1 MKFLIMPKRTFLY
14 NNLINKLIQD
24 PDQMIVRWW
33 IFFPVI
39 VLMTISFITLKHTS
53 IDMLLFSSTFIK
65 QLIWFGIGCV
75 VFLLSQ
81 WLRIQFFQEYAYHLY
96 AILII
101 LIWTTYFMPAIGGS
115 HRWVSL
121 GYISFQ
127 PSEIGKIFLV
137 FVIARVLSEQENKMN
152 EVKLLLLILLMV
164 AVPSQMVFKQP
175 DFGTA
180 IVYGFIA
187 LPMLYWSGI
196 RSFYLFLVIAPVIS
210 IISAFNLIIFS
221 LWMGILVLVIY
232 FNQPKIIIGTFQFMV
247 NIGCG
252 VLSPLIWNNIL
263 YHHQKERILTLLN
276 PLRDPHGTGYQ
287 IIQSIIAIGS
297 GGMWGKGIGEG
308 TQTQLRYL
316 PVRDTDFI
324 ISVIGEELG
333 LFGITIILIAFSVML
348 YWIIVYAGIISN
360 RFSSLTLIGFA
371 SILFIHLAV
380 NMGMTVGLLP
390 VTGLP
395 APFLSYGGSFLL
407 SSMFILALSNNIINY
422 HI

>member
-24 PDQMIVRWW
+24 PDQIIVRWW

-39 VLMTISFITLKHTS
+39 ALMTISFITLKHTS

-96 AILII
+96 AILLI
-101 LIWTTYFMPAIGGS
+101 LIGITYFMPAIGGS

-164 AVPSQMVFKQP
+164 VVPSQMVFKQP

-232 FNQPKIIIGTFQFMV
+232 FNQPKIIIGTFQLMV

-287 IIQSIIAIGS
+287 VIQSIIAIGS
-297 GGMWGKGIGEG
+297 GGMWGKGIGKG

-324 ISVIGEELG
+324 ISVIAEEWG
-333 LFGITIILIAFSVML
+333 LFGITIILISFYVML
-348 YWIIVYAGIISN
+348 YWIIVYAGSISN
-360 RFSSLTLIGFA
+360 QFSSLILIGFA
-371 SILFIHLAV
+371 SILFFHLIV

-407 SSMFILALSNNIINY
+407 SSMLILAFSNNIINY

>member
-1 MKFLIMPKRTFLY
+1 MPKRTFLY

-24 PDQMIVRWW
+24 PDQIIVRWW

-53 IDMLLFSSTFIK
+53 IDMLFFSSTFIK

-96 AILII
+96 AILLI
-101 LIWTTYFMPAIGGS
+101 LIWITYFMPAIGGS

-164 AVPSQMVFKQP
+164 VVPSQMVFKQP

>member
-1 MKFLIMPKRTFLY
+1 MPKRTFLY
-14 NNLINKLIQD
+14 NNLINKLVQYPGQI
-24 PDQMIVRWW
+24 IVCWW

-39 VLMTISFITLKHTS
+39 ILMAISFITLKHTS

-96 AILII
+96 AILLI
-101 LIWTTYFMPAIGGS
+101 LIWITYFMPAIGGS

-152 EVKLLLLILLMV
+152 ELKLLLLILLMA

-287 IIQSIIAIGS
+287 VIQSIIAIGS

-371 SILFIHLAV
+371 SILFIHLAI

>member
-1 MKFLIMPKRTFLY
+1 MPKSTFLY
-14 NNLINKLIQD
+14 NNLINKLIQK
-24 PDQMIVRWW
+24 PDKIIVRWW

-39 VLMTISFITLKHTS
+39 TLMTISIITLRYTN
-53 IDMLLFSSTFIK
+53 IDISLFSSTFIK
-65 QLIWFGIGCV
+65 QLIWFGIGCI

-81 WLRIQFFQEYAYHLY
+81 WLRIQFFQEYAYYLY
-96 AILII
+96 AILLI
-101 LIWTTYFMPAIGGS
+101 LIWITYFMPAIGGS

-127 PSEIGKIFLV
+127 PSELGKLLLV
-137 FVIARVLSEQENKMN
+137 FVIARVLSDQQDNIN
-152 EVKLLLLILLMV
+152 EVKLLILTLLI
-164 AVPSQMVFKQP
+164 AIIPSFMIFQQP

-196 RSFYLFLVIAPVIS
+196 RSFYLFAVLAPAIS
-210 IISAFNLIIFS
+210 IISAFNIILFS

-232 FNQPKIIIGTFQFMV
+232 FSQPKMIYGAVQFLINV
-247 NIGCG
+247 GFG
-252 VLSPLIWNNIL
+252 VLSPFIWNNVL
-263 YHHQKERILTLLN
+263 YPHQKERILTLLN
-276 PLRDPHGTGYQ
+276 PMRDPHGAGYQ
-287 IIQSIIAIGS
+287 VIQSIIAIGS
-297 GGMWGKGIGEG
+297 GGIWGKGIGEG

-324 ISVIGEELG
+324 ISVIAEEWG
-333 LFGITIILIAFSVML
+333 LFGITIILVAFIVML
-348 YWIIVYAGIISN
+348 YWIIVYAGSISN
-360 RFSSLTLIGFA
+360 QFSSLILIGFA
-371 SILFIHLAV
+371 SILFFHLIV

-407 SSMFILALSNNIINY
+407 SSMLILALSNNIINY
-422 HI
+422 HIK

>member
-1 MKFLIMPKRTFLY
+1 MPKRTFLY
-14 NNLINKLIQD
+14 NNLINKLIQN
-24 PDQMIVRWW
+24 PDQIIVRWW

-39 VLMTISFITLKHTS
+39 ALMTISFITLKHTS

-96 AILII
+96 AILLI
-101 LIWTTYFMPAIGGS
+101 LIWITYFMSAIGGS
-115 HRWVSL
+115 HRWVTL

-164 AVPSQMVFKQP
+164 VVPSQMVFKQP

-276 PLRDPHGTGYQ
+276 PLRDPQGTGYQ
-287 IIQSIIAIGS
+287 VIQSIIAIGS

>member
-1 MKFLIMPKRTFLY
+1 MLKRTFLY

-24 PDQMIVRWW
+24 PDQIIVRWW

-39 VLMTISFITLKHTS
+39 ALMTISFITLKHTS

-96 AILII
+96 AILLI
-101 LIWTTYFMPAIGGS
+101 LIWITYFMPAIGGS

-152 EVKLLLLILLMV
+152 EVKLLLLILLM
-164 AVPSQMVFKQP
+164 AAIPSQMVFKQP

-221 LWMGILVLVIY
+221 LWMGILILVIY

-287 IIQSIIAIGS
+287 VIQSIIAIGS

-371 SILFIHLAV
+371 SILFIHLV
-380 NMGMTVGLLP
+380 INMGMTVGLLP

>member
-1 MKFLIMPKRTFLY
+1 MPKRTFLY

-39 VLMTISFITLKHTS
+39 ALMTISFITLKHTS
-53 IDMLLFSSTFIK
+53 IDMLFFSSTFIK

-96 AILII
+96 AILLI
-101 LIWTTYFMPAIGGS
+101 LIWITYFMPAIGGS

-137 FVIARVLSEQENKMN
+137 FVMARVLSEQENKMN

-164 AVPSQMVFKQP
+164 VVPSQMVFKQP

-276 PLRDPHGTGYQ
+276 PLRDPQGTGYQ
-287 IIQSIIAIGS
+287 VIQSIIAIGS

>member
-1 MKFLIMPKRTFLY
+1 MPKRTFLY
-14 NNLINKLIQD
+14 NNLINKLIQY
-24 PDQMIVRWW
+24 PGQIIVCWW

-96 AILII
+96 AILLI
-101 LIWTTYFMPAIGGS
+101 LIGTTYFMPAIGGS

-152 EVKLLLLILLMV
+152 EVKLLLLILLMS

-232 FNQPKIIIGTFQFMV
+232 INQPKIIIGTFQFMV

>member
-1 MKFLIMPKRTFLY
+1 MPKRTFLY
-14 NNLINKLIQD
+14 NNLINKLIQA
-24 PDQMIVRWW
+24 PDQIIVRWW
-33 IFFPVI
+33 IFFPVLA
-39 VLMTISFITLKHTS
+39 LMTISFITLKHTS

-65 QLIWFGIGCV
+65 QLIWFGRGCV

-81 WLRIQFFQEYAYHLY
+81 CLRVQFFQEYAYHLY
-96 AILII
+96 AILLI
-101 LIWTTYFMPAIGGS
+101 LIGITYFMPAIGGS

-137 FVIARVLSEQENKMN
+137 FVIASLLSEQENKMN

-164 AVPSQMVFKQP
+164 VVPSQMVFKQP

-276 PLRDPHGTGYQ
+276 PLRDPQGTGYQ
-287 IIQSIIAIGS
+287 VIQSIIAIGS

>member
-1 MKFLIMPKRTFLY
+1 MPKRTFLY

-24 PDQMIVRWW
+24 PDQINVRWW

-39 VLMTISFITLKHTS
+39 ALMTISFITLKHTS
-53 IDMLLFSSTFIK
+53 IDMLFFSSTFIK

-96 AILII
+96 AILLI
-101 LIWTTYFMPAIGGS
+101 LIWITYFMPAIGGS

-152 EVKLLLLILLMV
+152 EVKLLLLILLMA

-232 FNQPKIIIGTFQFMV
+232 FNQPKIIIGTFQFIV

-252 VLSPLIWNNIL
+252 ILSPLIWNNIL

-276 PLRDPHGTGYQ
+276 PLRDPQGTGYQ
-287 IIQSIIAIGS
+287 VIQSIIAIGS

>member
-1 MKFLIMPKRTFLY
+1 MPKRTFLY
-14 NNLINKLIQD
+14 NNFISKLIQT
-24 PDQMIVRWW
+24 PDKIMVRWW
-33 IFFPVI
+33 ILFPVNI
-39 VLMTISFITLKHTS
+39 LMTISFITLKHTS
-53 IDMLLFSSTFIK
+53 IDVSLFSSTFIK
-65 QLIWFGIGCV
+65 QLIWFGIGCIF
-75 VFLLSQ
+75 FLFSQ

-96 AILII
+96 AILLI
-101 LIWTTYFMPAIGGS
+101 LIWITYFMPAIGGS

-152 EVKLLLLILLMV
+152 EVKLLFLILLMV
-164 AVPSQMVFKQP
+164 VVPSQMVFKQP

-276 PLRDPHGTGYQ
+276 PLRDPQGTGYQ
-287 IIQSIIAIGS
+287 VIQSIIAIGS

>member
-1 MKFLIMPKRTFLY
+1 MPRRTFLY
-14 NNLINKLIQD
+14 NNLINKLIQY
-24 PDQMIVRWW
+24 PDNIIIRWW

-39 VLMTISFITLKHTS
+39 VLMTISSITLKHTS
-53 IDMLLFSSTFIK
+53 IDVSLFSSTFIK
-65 QLIWFGIGCV
+65 QLIWFGIGCII
-75 VFLLSQ
+75 FLFSQ

-96 AILII
+96 AILLM
-101 LIWTTYFMPAIGGS
+101 LIGITYFMPAIGGS

-152 EVKLLLLILLMV
+152 EVKLLLLILLMA

-196 RSFYLFLVIAPVIS
+196 RSFYLFLVIAPMIS
-210 IISAFNLIIFS
+210 IIFAFNLILFS

-232 FNQPKIIIGTFQFMV
+232 FNQPKIIIGIFQFMV

-287 IIQSIIAIGS
+287 VIQSIIAIGS
-297 GGMWGKGIGEG
+297 GGMWGKGIGKG

-348 YWIIVYAGIISN
+348 YWIIAYAGIISN

>member
-1 MKFLIMPKRTFLY
+1 MPKRTFLY

-24 PDQMIVRWW
+24 PDKIIVRWW

-39 VLMTISFITLKHTS
+39 VLMTISIITLKHTNIEIS
-53 IDMLLFSSTFIK
+53 LFYSTFIK
-65 QLIWFGIGCV
+65 QLLWFGIGSL

-96 AILII
+96 AILLI
-101 LIWTTYFMPAIGGS
+101 LIGITYFMPAIGGS

-127 PSEIGKIFLV
+127 PSELGKLFLV
-137 FVIARVLSEQENKMN
+137 FVIARILSEQNNNIN
-152 EVKLLLLILLMV
+152 EIKILIFTLLI
-164 AVPSQMVFKQP
+164 AIIPSFMIFKQP
-175 DFGTA
+175 DFGTSM
-180 IVYGFIA
+180 VYSFIA
-187 LPMLYWSGI
+187 IPMLYWSGI
-196 RSFYLFLVIAPVIS
+196 RSFYLFAVLAPAIS
-210 IISAFNLIIFS
+210 IISAFNIILFS
-221 LWMGILVLVIY
+221 VWMGILVLVIY
-232 FNQPKIIIGTFQFMV
+232 FSQPRMVNGVVQFLV
-247 NIGCG
+247 NIGFG
-252 VLSPLIWNNIL
+252 VLSPFIWNNFL
-263 YHHQKERILTLLN
+263 YPHQKERILTLLN
-276 PLRDPHGTGYQ
+276 PMRDPQGAGYQ
-287 IIQSIIAIGS
+287 VIQSIIAIGS
-297 GGMWGKGIGEG
+297 GGLWGKGIGEG

-348 YWIIVYAGIISN
+348 YWIIAYAGIISN

>member
-1 MKFLIMPKRTFLY
+1 MDGY
-14 NNLINKLIQD
+14 
-24 PDQMIVRWW
+24 
-33 IFFPVI
+33 
-39 VLMTISFITLKHTS
+39 
-53 IDMLLFSSTFIK
+53 
-65 QLIWFGIGCV
+65 FG
-75 VFLLSQ
+75 
-81 WLRIQFFQEYAYHLY
+81 
-96 AILII
+96 
-101 LIWTTYFMPAIGGS
+101 
-115 HRWVSL
+115 
-121 GYISFQ
+121 
-127 PSEIGKIFLV
+127 
-137 FVIARVLSEQENKMN
+137 
-152 EVKLLLLILLMV
+152 
-164 AVPSQMVFKQP
+164 
-175 DFGTA
+175 
-180 IVYGFIA
+180 
-187 LPMLYWSGI
+187 
-196 RSFYLFLVIAPVIS
+196 
-210 IISAFNLIIFS
+210 
-221 LWMGILVLVIY
+221 LVIY

-287 IIQSIIAIGS
+287 VIQSIIAIGS
-297 GGMWGKGIGEG
+297 GGIWGKGIGEG

>member
-1 MKFLIMPKRTFLY
+1 MPKRTFLY
-14 NNLINKLIQD
+14 NNLINKLIQN
-24 PDQMIVRWW
+24 PDQIIVRWW

-39 VLMTISFITLKHTS
+39 ALMTISFITLKHTS

-96 AILII
+96 AILLI
-101 LIWTTYFMPAIGGS
+101 LIWITYFMPAIGGS

-137 FVIARVLSEQENKMN
+137 FVIARLLSEQENKMN
-152 EVKLLLLILLMV
+152 EVKLLLLILLMA

-196 RSFYLFLVIAPVIS
+196 RSFYLFLVVAPVIS

-232 FNQPKIIIGTFQFMV
+232 FNQPKIIIGTFQFIV

-297 GGMWGKGIGEG
+297 GGIWGKGIGKG

>member
-1 MKFLIMPKRTFLY
+1 MPKRTFLY

-24 PDQMIVRWW
+24 PDQIIFRWW

-39 VLMTISFITLKHTS
+39 ALMTISFITLKHTS

-96 AILII
+96 AILLI
-101 LIWTTYFMPAIGGS
+101 LIGITYFMPAIGGS

-152 EVKLLLLILLMV
+152 EVKLLLLILLMA

-276 PLRDPHGTGYQ
+276 PMRDPQGTGYQ
-287 IIQSIIAIGS
+287 VIQSIIAIGS

>member
-1 MKFLIMPKRTFLY
+1 MPKRTFLY

-39 VLMTISFITLKHTS
+39 ALMTISFITLKHTS

-96 AILII
+96 AILLI
-101 LIWTTYFMPAIGGS
+101 LIGITYFMPAIGGS

-164 AVPSQMVFKQP
+164 VVPSQMVFKQP

-276 PLRDPHGTGYQ
+276 PLRDPQGTGYQ
-287 IIQSIIAIGS
+287 VIQSIIAIGS

>member
-1 MKFLIMPKRTFLY
+1 MPKRTFLY

-39 VLMTISFITLKHTS
+39 ALMTISFITLKHTS

-96 AILII
+96 AILLI
-101 LIWTTYFMPAIGGS
+101 LIWITYFMPAIGGS

-164 AVPSQMVFKQP
+164 VVPSQMVFKQP

-276 PLRDPHGTGYQ
+276 PLRDPQGTGYQ
-287 IIQSIIAIGS
+287 VIQSIIAIGS

-407 SSMFILALSNNIINY
+407 SCIFILALSNNIINY

>member
-1 MKFLIMPKRTFLY
+1 MPTFLY

-24 PDQMIVRWW
+24 PDQIIVRWW

-39 VLMTISFITLKHTS
+39 ALMTISFITLKHTS
-53 IDMLLFSSTFIK
+53 IDMLLFTSTFIK

-81 WLRIQFFQEYAYHLY
+81 WMRIQFFQEYAYHLY
-96 AILII
+96 AILLI
-101 LIWTTYFMPAIGGS
+101 LIGTTYFMPTIGGS

-137 FVIARVLSEQENKMN
+137 FVMARVLSEQENKMN
-152 EVKLLLLILLMV
+152 EVKLLLLILLM
-164 AVPSQMVFKQP
+164 AAIPSQMVFQQP

-221 LWMGILVLVIY
+221 LWIGILVLVIY
-232 FNQPKIIIGTFQFMV
+232 FNQPKIIIGIFQFMV
-247 NIGCG
+247 NICCG

-276 PLRDPHGTGYQ
+276 PLRDPQGTGYQ
-287 IIQSIIAIGS
+287 VIQSIIAIGS

-333 LFGITIILIAFSVML
+333 LFGITIILIAFSVIL

>member
-1 MKFLIMPKRTFLY
+1 MPKRTFLY
-14 NNLINKLIQD
+14 NNLINKLIQV

-39 VLMTISFITLKHTS
+39 ALMTISFITLKHTS

-96 AILII
+96 AILLI
-101 LIWTTYFMPAIGGS
+101 LIWITYFMPAIGGS

-152 EVKLLLLILLMV
+152 EVKLLLLILLMT

-196 RSFYLFLVIAPVIS
+196 RSFYLFLVIAPMIS

-232 FNQPKIIIGTFQFMV
+232 FNQPKIIIGIFQFMV

-287 IIQSIIAIGS
+287 VIQSIIAIGS
-297 GGMWGKGIGEG
+297 GGMWGKGIGKG